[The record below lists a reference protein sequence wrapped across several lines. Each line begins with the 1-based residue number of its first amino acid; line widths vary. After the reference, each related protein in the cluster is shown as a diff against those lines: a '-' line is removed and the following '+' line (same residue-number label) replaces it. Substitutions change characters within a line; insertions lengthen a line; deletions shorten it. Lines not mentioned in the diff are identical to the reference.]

1 MFRGNSKCINNRQKY
16 ETGTNDL
23 TGIAIGH
30 NNETSDEKKTDR
42 KCKNDLIIF
51 FTGKFRSTLKQTVK
65 TETE

>member
-1 MFRGNSKCINNRQKY
+1 MN